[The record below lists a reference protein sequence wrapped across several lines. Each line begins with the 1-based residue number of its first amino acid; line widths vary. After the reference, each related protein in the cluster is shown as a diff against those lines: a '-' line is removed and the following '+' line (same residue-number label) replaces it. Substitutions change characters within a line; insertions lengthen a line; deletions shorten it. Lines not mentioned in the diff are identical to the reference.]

1 MAYHQTGGLVRSVTD
16 RTGQAQLTSKQIT
29 TKPGRETPALV
40 RSRQDTKKKPVD
52 PAETAENQ
60 RYEYDYSTNRDPE
73 LSRPEEDF
81 RRTQSPQ
88 SPNPT
93 LSRPKEPKNNSES
106 INQD

>member
-40 RSRQDTKKKPVD
+40 RSRQGTKKKPVD
-52 PAETAENQ
+52 PTETAENQ

-73 LSRPEEDF
+73 ISRPEEGF
-81 RRTQSPQ
+81 RRTPKPTEPQ
-88 SPNPT
+88 SYA
-93 LSRPKEPKNNSES
+93 K
-106 INQD
+106 